1 MSSSD
6 NKRLAKNT
14 LILYIRTIF
23 VMLVSLYTSRV
34 ILHALGVEDYGI
46 NNVIG
51 GLVSMFSVMSSSLCS
66 AISRFMTFGLGKG
79 DIHKLK
85 SIFATSVNIQLGMAL
100 LVLIVGSIV
109 GYFFL
114 NYKMSIP
121 ANRLYAANWVLF
133 CSLLSFA
140 ISLIS
145 VPYNSCIIAH
155 EKMDAFAY
163 ISILETVLKLVIV
176 YMIYISPY
184 DKLITYTLLFLASS
198 CLIRYIYTIYCKRNF
213 EECQYELKIDR
224 SLLKEMTSFAG
235 WNFFGNT
242 AYMLNTQGVNML
254 INVFFG
260 VTMNAARGVA
270 IQVQNAILQFVN
282 NFTTAINP
290 QITKSYATGNYTQ
303 LHKLICQGAKYT
315 YYLLL
320 IFTIPVFVEAD
331 TILKIWLGIVPEYT
345 TIFLRLIL
353 ISSYATILGN
363 TAYTAIM
370 ATGQIKNYQLVVTLV
385 GCLVFPL
392 TWILYKLDF
401 PVTSTYY
408 IYILTYIILVFIR
421 LYYLKK
427 LVNLSPIVFIRTV
440 IIKIFILS
448 VPSFAIPFIFIQYM
462 EASFIRVVFTCI
474 ISVTTNVILI
484 YYLGLDKNERKFITE
499 KIKAKLKNKS
509 LCH

>member
-14 LILYIRTIF
+14 FILYIRTIF

-34 ILHALGVEDYGI
+34 ILHALGVQDYGI
-46 NNVIG
+46 NNVVG

-79 DIHKLK
+79 DMQKLK

-100 LVLIVGSIV
+100 LILIVGSIV

-121 ANRLYAANWVLF
+121 VDRLYAANWVLF

-140 ISLIS
+140 IGLIS

-163 ISILETVLKLVIV
+163 ISILETALKLIIV

-184 DKLITYTLLFLASS
+184 DKLITYTILYLASS

-213 EECQYELKIDR
+213 EECQYELKIDK
-224 SLLKEMTSFAG
+224 SLLKEMTNFAG
-235 WNFFGNT
+235 WNFLGNT

-260 VTMNAARGVA
+260 VNMNAARGVA
-270 IQVQNAILQFVN
+270 IQVQSAILQFVN

-290 QITKSYATGNYTQ
+290 QITKSYATGDYTQ

-370 ATGQIKNYQLVVTLV
+370 ATGKIKNYQIVVTLV

-408 IYILTYIILVFIR
+408 IYILIYFILVFIR

-448 VPSFAIPFIFIQYM
+448 IPSFAIPFIFIQYM
-462 EASFIRVVFTCI
+462 EASFIRVIFTCI
-474 ISVTTNVILI
+474 INVATNVILI
-484 YYLGLDKNERKFITE
+484 YYLGLDKNERKFITG
-499 KIKAKLKNKS
+499 KIKTKLKNKS